1 MRGGVVLV
9 AVAAVVGAVATLAG
23 GALLGMPPADTARLV
38 LMLGASSMVVLLWTV
53 IGSRWLAG
61 SSLRHRFLAVAVVG
75 VVVALASL
83 GAVAAL
89 MFVSSH
95 DASMVAV
102 VLVSSAVVGI
112 GAALALTRTTAAA
125 LRRLAGTAEALAKGD
140 LSARV
145 GTLGADSELVAL
157 GRTLDEMAERLETS
171 ISRERDV
178 EARRRDL
185 MTAVSH
191 DLRTPLAGL
200 RAMVEAIDEGVVG
213 DPPSLRRYA
222 REMRG
227 AVGSLSQLVDD
238 LFELAQID
246 AGAIERETERIP
258 VENLVRWAVA
268 ELEGR
273 AQEKGLALVTSVAG
287 AAGALCSPRLLRVL
301 QNLLHNAIRHTP
313 ADGTVRIEASRDG
326 AGLEVA
332 VEDTGEG
339 IAPDALDRVFEPFW
353 QADPSRSGDGSGL
366 GLALAKRI
374 VEALGGRIEVRSN
387 RAQGSRF
394 AVWVPERTSGA
405 ALAGGSGP
413 NGP

>member
-1 MRGGVVLV
+1 MRGGIALV
-9 AVAAVVGAVATLAG
+9 AVAAVIGALATLAG
-23 GALLGMPPADTARLV
+23 GAVIGMPPADTVRLM
-38 LMLGASSMVVLLWTV
+38 LMLGISSGVVLLWTV
-53 IGSRWLAG
+53 LASRWLVGA
-61 SSLRHRFLAVAVVG
+61 SLRHRFLAVAIVG
-75 VVVALASL
+75 VVVALSIL

-89 MFVSSH
+89 MFVSAH
-95 DASMVAV
+95 DASLLAV
-102 VLVSSAVVGI
+102 VLVASGVVGA
-112 GAALALTRTTAAA
+112 GAALALTRTTTTA
-125 LRRLAGTAEALAKGD
+125 LRRLAGTAEALAGGD
-140 LSARV
+140 LGART
-145 GTLGADSELVAL
+145 GPIAADSELVAL
-157 GRTLDEMAERLETS
+157 GVTLDEMAERLQSS
-171 ISRERDV
+171 ISRERDL

-222 REMRG
+222 REMRR
-227 AVGSLSQLVDD
+227 AVASLSQLVDD

-258 VENLVRWAVA
+258 LENLVRSAVA
-268 ELEGR
+268 DLEGPAR
-273 AQEKGLALVTSVAG
+273 EKGLALETSVAR

-326 AGLEVA
+326 TGLEVA

-339 IAPDALDRVFEPFW
+339 MDPEALDQVFEPFW
-353 QADPSRSGDGSGL
+353 QADPARSGDGSGL

-374 VEALGGRIEVRSN
+374 VEALGGRIEVRSS

-394 AVWVPERTSGA
+394 AVWVPDRT
-405 ALAGGSGP
+405 AGRP
-413 NGP
+413 

>member
-1 MRGGVVLV
+1 MRSGIALV
-9 AVAAVVGAVATLAG
+9 GLTAAVGALATLAG
-23 GALLGMPPADTARLV
+23 GALLGMPTSDVAQLV
-38 LMLGASSMVVLLWTV
+38 LALAASAVLVVLWTAV
-53 IGSRWLAG
+53 GSRWLAG

-75 VVVALASL
+75 VVVALSML

-89 MFVSSH
+89 MFVSPH
-95 DASMVAV
+95 DASLVAV
-102 VLVSSAVVGI
+102 VLLSSALVGI
-112 GAALALTRTTAAA
+112 GAALALTRTTGAA
-125 LRRLAGTAEALAKGD
+125 LRRLTGTAEALALGD
-140 LSARV
+140 LTARV
-145 GTLGADSELVAL
+145 GPLAADAELVAL
-157 GRTLDEMAERLETS
+157 ARTLDEMAERLQAS

-222 REMRG
+222 QEMRR

-246 AGAIERETERIP
+246 AGAIERETERLP
-258 VENLVRWAVA
+258 VDELVKSAVA
-268 ELEGR
+268 ELRGQAR
-273 AQEKGLALVTSVAG
+273 EKGLVVETSVAQ
-287 AAGALCSPRLLRVL
+287 AAGALCSPRLVRVL

-313 ADGTVRIEASRDG
+313 ADGTVRIEASRDRSG
-326 AGLEVA
+326 VEVA
-332 VEDTGEG
+332 VQDTGEG
-339 IAPDALDRVFEPFW
+339 IAPEALEHVFEPFW

-374 VEALGGRIEVRSN
+374 VESLGGRIEVRSSV
-387 RAQGSRF
+387 AHGSRF
-394 AVWVPERTSGA
+394 AVWVPE
-405 ALAGGSGP
+405 GGP
-413 NGP
+413 RR

>member
-1 MRGGVVLV
+1 MRGGIALV
-9 AVAAVVGAVATLAG
+9 AVAAVIGAVATLAG
-23 GALLGMPPADTARLV
+23 GAIVGMPPGDTARLV
-38 LMLGASSMVVLLWTV
+38 LMLGASSLVVLLWTV

-75 VVVALASL
+75 VVVALSSL

-89 MFVSSH
+89 MFVSGH
-95 DASMVAV
+95 DASLLAV
-102 VLVSSAVVGI
+102 VLVSSAVVGV
-112 GAALALTRTTAAA
+112 GAALALTRTTATA
-125 LRRLAGTAEALAKGD
+125 LRRLTGTAEALASGD
-140 LSARV
+140 LGARV

-171 ISRERDV
+171 ISRERDL

-222 REMRG
+222 REMRR
-227 AVGSLSQLVDD
+227 AVGSLSTLVDD

-246 AGAIERETERIP
+246 AGAIEREAARIS
-258 VENLVRWAVA
+258 VEDLVRSAVA
-268 ELEGR
+268 EVEGR
-273 AQEKGLALVTSVAG
+273 AEEKGLSLETSVAG

-326 AGLEVA
+326 AGLQVA

-339 IAPDALDRVFEPFW
+339 IAPEVLDRVFEPFW
-353 QADPSRSGDGSGL
+353 QADPARSGDGSGL

-374 VEALGGRIEVRSN
+374 VEALGGRIEVRSG